1 MRDEGI
7 RDRADDHRFTLAEFG
22 IENILK
28 PEYMGFEILETHVAH
43 AVVCG
48 QPQIDVFR
56 GQKAKKG
63 VELLIERERFR
74 GFGRIAVLHKVGER
88 EVHDFRT
95 AVTKELQ
102 AGLQHEERKRFGIFA
117 GQGFADIGK
126 HIVNAVFFDCA
137 LIREL
142 GRKGDIAA
150 RQIEILLELPA
161 EFVFGCNGDHTGAG
175 IGKA

>member
-1 MRDEGI
+1 MVRDEGI
-7 RDRADDHRFTLAEFG
+7 RDRADDHRFSLAEFG
-22 IENILK
+22 IQNILE
-28 PEYMGFEILETHVAH
+28 PENMRFEIVEAHVAH

-63 VELLIERERFR
+63 VELLVERERFR
-74 GFGRIAVLHKVGER
+74 GFGRIAVLHKVSER
-88 EVHDFRT
+88 QVHDFRT

-102 AGLQHEERKRFGIFA
+102 AGLQYEKRERCRIFA
-117 GQGFADIGK
+117 GQGFADIGE
-126 HIVNAVFFDCA
+126 HIVNAVFFDRA
-137 LIREL
+137 LIRVL

-161 EFVFGCNGDHTGAG
+161 EFVFGCN
-175 IGKA
+175 